1 MPRGRPSSKAR
12 ASAKAAEVALTS
24 PKVSAKAA
32 PTTPKVSAKAA
43 PASPAKSPKEIV
55 QSPAN
60 DMAFEEGDEVMAK
73 WPGTALF
80 FKSKVTYVRSDDNEY
95 DIQFEDGTVYTLK
108 AKEVRKTVKVT
119 ASKTERRR
127 SRSRGRSP
135 ARKTAES
142 PEAPKKPATP
152 KTVKAPKHSVTPTR
166 QSARIAA
173 AAAAFSDDDETHGKK
188 AIPNPDHKV
197 SKTSSFLSK
206 LNPIPFVKSLSFEWV
221 GALFMMALFPLILV
235 SLHTLCTKTSCKP
248 VLPFDK
254 LPKTLEEVW
263 DPQAFLTVV
272 GFTLV
277 LRVLSFIPLGSKV
290 TTSTGATVRMNGF
303 LSLLTL
309 LALMPAV
316 VYRKIDLSLVQT
328 KYFYLMTS
336 SLILGAVISL
346 LARLLARFK
355 PGAKANINPKGNT
368 GNLIVDFF
376 HGREFN
382 PSLLGQDL
390 KLLTF
395 RFSMIGLA
403 TINVA
408 MVVNDIM
415 AKGGK
420 VNPLIVMASA
430 FQVIYSLDAVFFEEY
445 FFFSH
450 DAMNTGF
457 GFSLV
462 SSYNSFPFLPTL
474 ITKYLIERQPVLAWY
489 YLVGI
494 GLLNALGYIIFRA
507 SETQRCE
514 FAKDPSSAKPE
525 GVLETTGGRKLL
537 VSGWWGLVRHPNY
550 LGEILIQWSWVLPA
564 VGAAGKIDLLVYYL
578 PIFTTLCLLMRCRQQ
593 NDRNKKK
600 HGTAWATYCERVPA
614 NLIPKI
620 Y

>member
-12 ASAKAAEVALTS
+12 ASAKAAEAAPS
-24 PKVSAKAA
+24 PIVSVKA
-32 PTTPKVSAKAA
+32 PTTPKKAAKAV
-43 PASPAKSPKEIV
+43 ASPAKSPAIV
-55 QSPAN
+55 QSPAAVM
-60 DMAFEEGDEVMAK
+60 DFEEGDEVMAK

-80 FKSKVTYVRSDDNEY
+80 FKSKVTYVRTEDNEY

-135 ARKTAES
+135 ARITAES

-152 KTVKAPKHSVTPTR
+152 KVVKAPKHSVTPTR

-197 SKTSSFLSK
+197 SKTKSFLCK

-254 LPKTLEEVW
+254 LPKTLKEVW

>member
-1 MPRGRPSSKAR
+1 MPRGRPRSRAR
-12 ASAKAAEVALTS
+12 ASATAAA
-24 PKVSAKAA
+24 
-32 PTTPKVSAKAA
+32 AA
-43 PASPAKSPKEIV
+43 PAPAASPSPAKKAVTSPV
-55 QSPAN
+55 TSPVKPVE
-60 DMAFEEGDEVMAK
+60 MAFEEGDEVMAK

-80 FKSKVTYVRSDDNEY
+80 FKSKVTYVRAEDNEY

-108 AKEVRKTVKVT
+108 AKEVKKTIKIAAPKERK
-119 ASKTERRR
+119 R

-135 ARKTAES
+135 SRKTATEAS
-142 PEAPKKPATP
+142 PDAPKKPATP
-152 KTVKAPKHSVTPTR
+152 KVVKAPKHSVTPTR

-173 AAAAFSDDDETHGKK
+173 VKAAFSDDDETHGKK

-197 SKTSSFLSK
+197 KKGFSIVAFL
-206 LNPIPFVKSLSFEWV
+206 KSLSFEWV
-221 GALFMMALFPLILV
+221 GALFMMTLFPLILV

-248 VLPFDK
+248 ALPFDK
-254 LPKTLEEVW
+254 LPKTLQGVW

-272 GFTLV
+272 GFTFV
-277 LRVLSFIPLGSKV
+277 LRILSFIPLGSKV
-290 TTSTGATVRMNGF
+290 TTATGSTVRMNGF
-303 LSLLTL
+303 LILLTL

-316 VYRKIDLSLVQT
+316 VYRKIDLSVVQT

-336 SLILGAVISL
+336 SLIFAIAISL
-346 LARLLARFK
+346 IARLMARFK
-355 PGAKANINPKGNT
+355 PGAKSNINPKGNT

-382 PSLLGQDL
+382 PSVLGQDL

-430 FQVIYSLDAVFFEEY
+430 FQVLYALDAVFFEEY

-474 ITKYLIERQPVLAWY
+474 ITKYLIERQPTMPWY

-494 GLLNALGYIIFRA
+494 GVLNALGYIIFRA

-564 VGAAGKIDLLVYYL
+564 VGVAGRVDLLVYYL
-578 PIFTTLCLLMRCRQQ
+578 PIFTTLLHLS
-593 NDRNKKK
+593 NIKK
-600 HGTAWATYCERVPA
+600 A
-614 NLIPKI
+614 NSS
-620 Y
+620 